1 MGEDTRVL
9 VSPGRTRR
17 SSSYTEPGASLHST
31 LHSAHL
37 PAHYRAGLSRGCCHL
52 EDTAAL
58 RMIVVWMAT
67 VAVVVLVALI
77 VEIVSQEHTVTVG
90 DVVTDHPSC
99 SDIGKEILKLGG
111 NAVDAAVAA
120 SLCLAV
126 AVPHRAG
133 LGGGGVML
141 VHDVRRN
148 HTAVLDFL
156 EVRPESP
163 SMACLQVSPASLD
176 IRQYTDNPATA
187 RRGPRAVGVPGFL
200 AGLRRAHR
208 KVRGGRRLTCS

>member
-77 VEIVSQEHTVTVG
+77 VEIVSQEHKVTVG

-120 SLCLAV
+120 ALCLAV

-156 EVRPESP
+156 EVRPESLP
-163 SMACLQVSPASLD
+163 GLRAGLPRQPGHPAVHGQP
-176 IRQYTDNPATA
+176 RHGQARA
-187 RRGPRAVGVPGFL
+187 KVRRGAGVPCRPQ
-200 AGLRRAHR
+200 AR
-208 KVRGGRRLTCS
+208 S

>member
-1 MGEDTRVL
+1 ML

-156 EVRPESP
+156 EVRSSP
-163 SMACLQVSPASLD
+163 PTWPACRSPPPAWTSGSTRTTPARPGAGPGPPGCRGSSPASGTL
-176 IRQYTDNPATA
+176 I
-187 RRGPRAVGVPGFL
+187 
-200 AGLRRAHR
+200 
-208 KVRGGRRLTCS
+208 GR

>member
-156 EVRPESP
+156 EVRPSP
-163 SMACLQVSPASLD
+163 LHGL
-176 IRQYTDNPATA
+176 
-187 RRGPRAVGVPGFL
+187 RAGVPRQPGHQ
-200 AGLRRAHR
+200 AVHGQPRHREARAQG
-208 KVRGGRRLTCS
+208 RGGARLPRRPQASS